1 MMNKSQ
7 AISTLTLLGGC
18 ASVLALAAACTA
30 LPARAQGFQ
39 GSGTIVSGGG
49 SPTPDM
55 ITVNGAET
63 VIDWAPTDTSGLGN
77 IDFLPAGNTT
87 LFSNNPSEPLSN
99 YTVLNRIL
107 PTDGNGLPVSRVIE
121 LNGTVQSQIYESI
134 SSQPVTGGS
143 IWFYSP
149 GGIIAG
155 PGSVF
160 NTGSLVLTSNAIDDT
175 GGLYGSTGEIRFR
188 GAAGSNSAVRVMAG
202 AQINALAAG
211 SYVALVAPRVVQAG
225 AVTVNGSTAYVGA
238 EAVDI
243 RINGGLFDI
252 NVTAGTTDANGV
264 VHDGTTASPMSA
276 GTDEPHR
283 VFMVAVPKN
292 NALTMLLSGTIG
304 YTPAASAVQDNHAV
318 ILSAGYDIVAGAV
331 SSQPNATASADSG
344 FSIGASDWQ
353 SHLRGV
359 ATGDI
364 EVAPAASSSVHFM
377 GNAIL
382 NAGKSI
388 SLRAEQSGIITADQD
403 VLLYAGSGATG
414 GVIDVL
420 AMGGSG
426 SMASNSRI
434 SIAGALALHA
444 LGFGDRSGLPP
455 LVGADAT
462 GGEINVVATGGQIS
476 AATLLANAPAD
487 GGYGSDR
494 SGSARG
500 GSITL
505 SALTLAGPSGA
516 EGGILRFGAT
526 ALDVSANTDFFQ
538 FAPVDGG
545 NAVGGSIFINGTSGA
560 SGALDLG
567 SVDARATA
575 KGGSSSSGAAGSAT
589 GGNISVSILDGTH
602 QWTSFSGD
610 VSAAAAYAVFGG
622 TYGAALP
629 GATGIDI
636 NISGPGSLAIADNVS
651 LYAEARGQ
659 GGGASGG
666 ALRAGRIAISPH
678 DGGSLT
684 IGGTLS
690 ASAAG
695 LGDYA
700 GVITSALYSTPD
712 IVGGTI
718 SIGAAGGTFRAA
730 GLFANASADASEA
743 PLVAG
748 NATAG
753 SVTLFSSNSN
763 GQRGNFTLS
772 DCQSFGCTVV
782 ANGFGAS
789 GTNGSNGTGG
799 SILLYSS
806 DADFSALGN
815 LSLRTEGSG
824 GSAIYDGVAGRSGDG
839 QGGTI
844 AVESRAGTG
853 TLALGT
859 LTASTEGAAGNSM
872 EGYASFNDGDG
883 GNGSGGTVTLSI
895 AGGSLIAD
903 TVTVSA
909 SGLGGASSANCASC
923 EGGGTTPFQAGSGQG
938 GEGHFVITGG
948 TATIGTLAI
957 DASAMGG
964 WGESSGYQP
973 GGVPAIA
980 GAGRGGSAL
989 LESRGGTL
997 QIGALTI
1004 DASGTGGSSYYAFD
1018 ADGGDG
1024 AAGIGGSARLVM
1036 AAGGNGQIFADS
1048 ITVNAVGKGGNG
1060 ADIFSQGP
1068 ATYRA
1073 GTGGAGTGGT
1083 TDVML
1088 ASGML
1093 ATPSLLVSAAGIG
1106 GTGGDNGSD
1115 GAGGDAG
1122 SGTGGTAR
1130 LSYLNEGHAI
1140 GDLILRVDGQG
1151 GQAGSARSLIGY
1163 DANDEPI
1170 YEYGTGSGGN
1180 GGNGRGGI
1188 ADLLIDVD
1196 PAFATLTVN
1205 ADGIGS
1211 VGGSG
1216 GVGGLGGLGTG
1227 GSAMLG
1233 IGFGTTS
1240 VSGAVR
1246 VSALGQ
1252 GGLGGSGYFGQGGR
1266 GGDAMGGTATL
1277 ALSGASTRLE
1287 ASNILVLAEALGGD
1301 GGVGGLQSGAGSAG
1315 ADGGSATGG
1324 AALFSLA
1331 ANATAITGATL
1342 RISGDAMGG
1351 AGSQGAGGLVG
1362 GNGGNASA
1370 GSATLR
1376 ISDAR
1381 IALNSP
1387 SLLPSYSITAVGRGG
1402 AGAVGGRGIG
1412 GLAAFDA
1419 GNGDYALGGLAIL
1432 ADGIGGIGPN
1442 GVSGLSAGG
1451 LARFVNGDSG
1461 LLASGAQR
1469 LIDALSMRASGL
1481 VGGRVEFTDSSTAT
1495 NGGLR
1500 INGAMSLTSHGAPL
1514 AGMSGI
1520 FVTGSA
1526 NQVQVG
1532 GAAGFNSDCPLSFA
1546 FAGTGGIRAGS
1557 LTGTSGTGIDISH
1570 SGRPATGASLSAGTI
1585 QLSTPGN
1592 IHAGMGSL
1600 QAGGDITVLAR
1611 QATFG
1616 SVVTTGTGA
1625 MSLMALNGLTVGTIR
1640 SAGALRLLAEQG
1652 DIVVGDLSGGGVT
1665 APNHDFVAVARTIDL
1680 TGAFSIN
1687 QATATAGNLTLRGVQ
1702 QVGVGTA
1709 TGNMLVSGSDLVST
1723 RLTAGGTL
1731 TASSSTFATLSNL
1744 QSGGLLSVT
1753 ATGDASLNGVASSS
1767 GDVVINAGG
1776 LAALAGTISGRAIT
1790 IGSGDIA
1797 IASAAQIGTVGTLTF
1812 NATNSQTSLYIGGGD
1827 VVGGYSLSSAELG
1840 RIAAGNISIN
1850 ALGQGISGSPN
1861 VFLRGLTVG
1870 TGTLVSGGVL
1880 TIATPGTL
1888 RVDGAVGMTG
1898 LSGQGGLHLSAGN
1911 AIEVIA
1917 GSGSIDLRDANGGL
1931 GGVLT
1936 LNSPSV
1942 IAATLAVI
1950 GDLAGL
1956 SSLDARE
1963 QRLAQN
1969 DGVVS
1974 DAGILRA
1981 GSIQANVANS
1991 FFIQN
1996 TGGIS
2001 DYADR
2006 RGFTT
2011 NSLSIATQ
2019 GPRTQI
2025 AINGQIM
2032 GAAGAFVT
2040 GRETIPL
2047 ASINGVPGGRA
2058 GGYAFGSKING
2069 CLIGSAGSCTAV
2081 VVTDGR
2087 DSLESVLDPVVPV
2100 ARVFGLSL
2108 IGLRDIVS
2116 QGFPPLIDEPVT
2128 GAGNDDLWERRCDG
2142 GDCGDNS
2149 APKEPLH

>member
-55 ITVNGAET
+55 ITVNGTET

-77 IDFLPAGNTT
+77 IDFLPTGNTA

-155 PGSVF
+155 PNSVF
-160 NTGSLVLTSNAIDDT
+160 NVGSLVLTTNEIDYSN
-175 GGLYGSTGEIRFR
+175 GLGTNNDPIRFQ
-188 GAAGSNSAVRVMAG
+188 GAVGSNSAVQVMAG
-202 AQINALAAG
+202 AQINALAVG

-225 AVTVNGSTAYVGA
+225 AITVNGSTAYVGA

-264 VHDGTTASPMSA
+264 VHSGTTASPASA

-304 YTPAASAVQDNHAV
+304 YTPALSAVQDNHAV

-344 FSIGASDWQ
+344 FSIGTSDWQ

-364 EVAPAASSSVHFM
+364 EIAPAASSSAHFL
-377 GNAIL
+377 GNVIL

-388 SLRAEQSGIITADQD
+388 SLRAEQSGTITADQD

-420 AMGGSG
+420 ATGGSG

-444 LGFGDRSGLPP
+444 LGFGDQSGPPP

-462 GGEINVVATGGQIS
+462 GGEINVVARGGQIS

-494 SGSARG
+494 SGNAQG

-505 SALTLAGPSGA
+505 SALTMAGPSGA

-526 ALDVSANTDFFQ
+526 ALDASAHTAFNQ

-560 SGALDLG
+560 FGALDLG

-575 KGGSSSSGAAGSAT
+575 SGASSSSGAAGSAT
-589 GGNISVSILDGTH
+589 GGNIGVSILDGTH
-602 QWTSFSGD
+602 QWASFFGD
-610 VSAAAAYAVFGG
+610 VSAAPGYGG

-636 NISGPGSLAIADNVS
+636 NISGPGSLAIADNLS
-651 LYAEARGQ
+651 LYADARGQ

-690 ASAAG
+690 ASAAA

-700 GVITSALYSTPD
+700 GVITSALYSKPD
-712 IVGGTI
+712 TVGGTI
-718 SIGAAGGTFRAA
+718 SIGAAGGSFRAA
-730 GLFANASADASEA
+730 GLYANASADASEA

-815 LSLRTEGSG
+815 LSLRTDGSG

-839 QGGTI
+839 RGGTI

-859 LTASTEGAAGNSM
+859 LTASTMGAAGNFM

-883 GNGSGGTVTLSI
+883 GNGLGGTVTLSI

-903 TVTVSA
+903 TVAVNA

-938 GEGHFVITGG
+938 GEGHFLITGG

-973 GGVPAIA
+973 GGVPGIA

-1060 ADIFSQGP
+1060 ADIFSQAP

-1073 GTGGAGTGGT
+1073 GVGGTGTGGT
-1083 TDVML
+1083 ADVTL

-1093 ATPSLLVSAAGIG
+1093 ATPSLLVSAAGVG

-1115 GAGGDAG
+1115 GAGGAAG

-1170 YEYGTGSGGN
+1170 YEYGIGSGGN
-1180 GGNGRGGI
+1180 GGSGRGGI
-1188 ADLLIDVD
+1188 ADFLIDVD
-1196 PAFATLTVN
+1196 PAFASLTVN

-1211 VGGSG
+1211 MGGSG
-1216 GVGGLGGLGTG
+1216 GVGSAGGLGTG
-1227 GSAMLG
+1227 GSATLD
-1233 IGFGTTS
+1233 INFGTTS

-1266 GGDAMGGTATL
+1266 GGDAMGGAATL

-1287 ASNILVLAEALGGD
+1287 AGNILVLAEAQGGD
-1301 GGVGGLQSGAGSAG
+1301 GGVGGLQSGAAGAG
-1315 ADGGSATGG
+1315 ADGGGATGG
-1324 AALFSLA
+1324 SALFSIA
-1331 ANATAITGATL
+1331 ANATAINGGTL
-1342 RISGDAMGG
+1342 RISGDA
-1351 AGSQGAGGLVG
+1351 
-1362 GNGGNASA
+1362 
-1370 GSATLR
+1370 T
-1376 ISDAR
+1376 
-1381 IALNSP
+1381 
-1387 SLLPSYSITAVGRGG
+1387 GG
-1402 AGAVGGRGIG
+1402 AGAAGSSGGQGGRGGRGVG
-1412 GLAAFDA
+1412 GFASFDA
-1419 GNGDYALGGLAIL
+1419 NNGDYALGGLAIL
-1432 ADGIGGIGPN
+1432 ADGIGGSGPN
-1442 GVSGLSAGG
+1442 GASGLSEGG
-1451 LARFVNGDSG
+1451 TARFVNGDSG
-1461 LLASGAQR
+1461 VLAPGAQR
-1469 LIDALSMRASGL
+1469 LIDALSMSASGL
-1481 VGGRVEFTDSSTAT
+1481 VGGRVEFADSSTAS

-1500 INGAMSLTSHGAPL
+1500 VNGAMSLTSLGTPQ
-1514 AGMSGI
+1514 AGTSGI

-1526 NQVQVG
+1526 NLVQVG
-1532 GAAGFNSDCPLSFA
+1532 GAAAFNSGGPLSFA
-1546 FAGTGGIRAGS
+1546 FMGTGGIRAGS
-1557 LTGTSGTGIDISH
+1557 LTGTSGTRIDISH
-1570 SGRPATGASLSAGTI
+1570 SGRPATSASLSAGTI
-1585 QLSTPGN
+1585 QLSTPGG
-1592 IHAGMGSL
+1592 IDAGTGSL
-1600 QAGGDITVLAR
+1600 QAGGAITVLAR

-1625 MSLMALNGLTVGTIR
+1625 ISLTALNGLTVGTIR

-1652 DIVVGDLSGGGVT
+1652 DIVVSDLSGGGVT
-1665 APNHDFVAVARTIDL
+1665 ASNHDFVAIARTIDL
-1680 TGAFSIN
+1680 MGAFSIN
-1687 QATATAGNLTLRGVQ
+1687 QANATAGNLILRGVQ

-1709 TGNMLVSGSDLVST
+1709 TGDILVSGSDLVST

-1731 TASSSTFATLSNL
+1731 TASSSTFATLNDVT
-1744 QSGGLLSVT
+1744 SG
-1753 ATGDASLNGVASSS
+1753 S

-1776 LAALAGTISGRAIT
+1776 LATLAGIISGRTIT

-1797 IASAAQIGTVGTLTF
+1797 ITGAAQIGTSGLTSALTF
-1812 NATNSQTSLYIGGGD
+1812 NAANSQTPLYIGGGD
-1827 VVGGYSLSSAELG
+1827 VAGGYSLSAAELG
-1840 RIAAGNISIN
+1840 RVAAGNISVN
-1850 ALGQGISGSPN
+1850 ALGQGVSGSPN
-1861 VFLRGLTVG
+1861 IFLRDLTVG
-1870 TGTLVSGGVL
+1870 TGTLASGGVL
-1880 TIATPGTL
+1880 TISTPGTL

-1898 LSGQGGLHLSAGN
+1898 LSGQGGLILTAGN

-1917 GSGSIDLRDANGGL
+1917 GSGAIDLRDANGGL

-1942 IAATLAVI
+1942 IAATLAAI
-1950 GDLAGL
+1950 SDLAGV

-1996 TGGIS
+1996 TGGIA
-2001 DYADR
+2001 DYTDR

-2047 ASINGVPGGRA
+2047 VSINGVPGGRT

-2069 CLIGSAGSCTAV
+2069 CVIGSGGSCTAV

-2142 GDCGDNS
+2142 ADCGDNS
-2149 APKEPLH
+2149 APKEPLP